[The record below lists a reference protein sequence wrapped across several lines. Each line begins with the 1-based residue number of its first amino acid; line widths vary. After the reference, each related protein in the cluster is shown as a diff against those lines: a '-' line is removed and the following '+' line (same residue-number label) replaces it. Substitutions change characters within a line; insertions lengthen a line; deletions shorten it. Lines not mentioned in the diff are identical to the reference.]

1 MRKSVTNKL
10 IIFALFINL
19 YVILYKF
26 VGIFANKLIPI
37 TPLGSMISLALLFL
51 LIPVS
56 YLSAHG
62 VVKIIKDM

>member
-10 IIFALFINL
+10 IMFALFINL

-26 VGIFANKLIPI
+26 VGIFATKLIPI

-51 LIPVS
+51 LIPVP
-56 YLSAHG
+56 YLPAHG